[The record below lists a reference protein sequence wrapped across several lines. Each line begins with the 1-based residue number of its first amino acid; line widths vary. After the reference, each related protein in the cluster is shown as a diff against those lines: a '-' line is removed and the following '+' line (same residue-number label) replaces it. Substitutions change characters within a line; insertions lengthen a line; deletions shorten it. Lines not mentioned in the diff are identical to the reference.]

1 MGTERTSIFLYGG
14 TMGLNPMIKPHHQ
27 LDSELMAISLGQK
40 KAQKTLETLMAF
52 NIFPTLRLI
61 SDSQTLLTLCF
72 KPAVTLAM
80 GTGLLVHRVQDLFTN
95 AGLYFA
101 PGHLFNGNVDLLT
114 RYDQLLASKIT
125 KECYSPAFLRLRLED
140 RATTPVALMNKIVDS
155 DLPQKNP
162 KTMKYAMLPGGQ
174 KGNIFVSSSQ
184 SPNVTELPSAGFQ
197 STGKG
202 ALNSNVRCQ
211 QPCGTCGMAS
221 PALYYT

>member
-1 MGTERTSIFLYGG
+1 MMSVAASLYAKKRLAMLRSWLLPVCIDCQHIQTELDVLTDGCWGAFAGGACLLYLIQQYKFMGTERTSIFLYGG

-61 SDSQTLLTLCF
+61 SDSQTSLTLCF

-101 PGHLFNGNVDLLT
+101 PGHLFNGNVNLLT

-125 KECYSPAFLRLRLED
+125 KECYSPAFLRLRL
-140 RATTPVALMNKIVDS
+140 
-155 DLPQKNP
+155 
-162 KTMKYAMLPGGQ
+162 
-174 KGNIFVSSSQ
+174 
-184 SPNVTELPSAGFQ
+184 
-197 STGKG
+197 
-202 ALNSNVRCQ
+202 
-211 QPCGTCGMAS
+211 
-221 PALYYT
+221 